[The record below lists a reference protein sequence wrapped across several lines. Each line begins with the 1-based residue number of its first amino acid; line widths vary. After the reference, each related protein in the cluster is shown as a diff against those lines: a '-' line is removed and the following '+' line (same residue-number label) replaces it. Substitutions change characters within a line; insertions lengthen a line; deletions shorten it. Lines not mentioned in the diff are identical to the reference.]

1 MSRSRAKPAQT
12 SHDEKAPTAVSF
24 FHLQKRFTGCQFIRL
39 ESFGTR
45 PASDMLSSPH
55 PPRFPEYLP
64 LDASTI
70 NSLFLI
76 GALLVGASILVSSLS
91 SRLGIP
97 ILVIIL
103 AVGMIAGVDGGG
115 IIFNNYPTAYLVGN
129 LALAVILL
137 DGGLRTRVA
146 SFRVALWPAL
156 SLATVGVMITTALTG
171 MVAAWLF
178 DLSLIQGLLI
188 GAIVGSTDAAAVFSL
203 LGGKGLNERVT
214 ATLEIE
220 SGSNDPMAVFLTVTL
235 IDMIASGQTGLH
247 WSLLTHLLREFGI
260 GGLLGL
266 GGGWLM
272 LQLVN
277 RINLAGGLY
286 PILVIAGGL
295 VVFSLTNALHGSGF
309 LAVYLCGLV
318 LGNKPIRSR
327 HGILHMLDGM
337 AWLAQIGMFLVLGLL
352 VTPHDLLPIALPAL
366 GLALWMILVARP
378 LSVVAS
384 LLPFK
389 AFHGRE
395 KGFISWVGLR
405 GAVPIIL
412 AVFPL
417 MAGLPD
423 AQLFFNL
430 AFFIVL
436 VSLLV
441 QGTSLPWMAKLLKV
455 TVPPDPAPIS
465 RSALEVHLTS
475 EWELFVYRLGAEK
488 WCIGAALR
496 ELKMPEGTRIAALF
510 RGEQLLHP
518 SGSTVLEVGDM
529 LCVIGHEHN
538 LPALGKLFSQAPQRG
553 LDLRFF
559 GDFVLEGDAELGAV
573 AALYGL
579 KLDGLDAKMPLA
591 QFIRQ
596 KVGGAPVV
604 GDQVEWHGT
613 IWTVATMD
621 GNKIQKVGVRF
632 PEGTRPGPGLFL

>member
-1 MSRSRAKPAQT
+1 LLENALPRPF
-12 SHDEKAPTAVSF
+12 PAVS
-24 FHLQKRFTGCQFIRL
+24 
-39 ESFGTR
+39 
-45 PASDMLSSPH
+45 
-55 PPRFPEYLP
+55 EYLP

-103 AVGMIAGVDGGG
+103 AVGMLAGVDGGG

-171 MVAAWLF
+171 LIAAWLF
-178 DLSLIQGLLI
+178 NLSLIQGLLI

-203 LGGKGLNERVT
+203 LGGKGLNERVS

-235 IDMIASGQTGLH
+235 IDMIASGETGLH
-247 WSLLTHLLREFGI
+247 WSLLGHLLREFGI
-260 GGLLGL
+260 GTLLGL

-286 PILVIAGGL
+286 PILVVAGGL
-295 VVFSLTNALHGSGF
+295 VMFSLTNALHGSGF

-378 LSVVAS
+378 LSVVAA

-441 QGTSLPWMAKLLKV
+441 QGTSLPWVAKLLKV

-465 RSALEVHLTS
+465 RSALEVHITS
-475 EWELFVYRLGAEK
+475 EWEMFVYRLGAEK